1 MESLY
6 THNSVTTAQFVT
18 NRLQRESV
26 WNSHLESEKHK
37 KNLRVWNPLYR
48 TPNRLF
54 EEETTAPNTT
64 TRKQREH
71 KKDEI
76 QAQHTIPSFRKISSH
91 ALLFS
96 EEENESHLSS
106 STRTNPSVGKEN
118 CDPMI
123 LDTFEDSSSSDPS
136 AGTSHCSPS

>member
-1 MESLY
+1 MFTRSASEYKCRYRRCGQSLRSLLEDLIFMESLY

-76 QAQHTIPSFRKISSH
+76 QAQHTIP
-91 ALLFS
+91 
-96 EEENESHLSS
+96 
-106 STRTNPSVGKEN
+106 
-118 CDPMI
+118 
-123 LDTFEDSSSSDPS
+123 
-136 AGTSHCSPS
+136 